1 MRCNFIYIIGVF
13 FPMKKQLLRI
23 ILLPIVFCFSFSQ
36 SEVEQVDNRSNTG
49 ARYVSGAD
57 GIIRM
62 YVNVWGHV
70 GNPGRILV
78 DEGIDLATL
87 FSLTGGPQKGA
98 NLKKIRV
105 YHEYPNKY
113 GNIVQVID
121 FTDFLNTGDRSN
133 FISIQPNDTFIIKQT
148 NWSYFVEEVGTI
160 NTVMNLINIYLN
172 LSNLLSI
179 SGS

>member
-1 MRCNFIYIIGVF
+1 
-13 FPMKKQLLRI
+13 
-23 ILLPIVFCFSFSQ
+23 
-36 SEVEQVDNRSNTG
+36 
-49 ARYVSGAD
+49 
-57 GIIRM
+57 M
-62 YVNVWGHV
+62 YVNIWGHV

-105 YHEYPNKY
+105 YHEYPNKQW
-113 GNIVQVID
+113 NIVHIID
-121 FTDFLNTGDRSN
+121 FTDFIKTGDRSN

-148 NWSYFVEEVGTI
+148 TWSYFIEEVGTV
-160 NTVMNLINIYLN
+160 NTLINLINIYLN
-172 LSNLLSI
+172 LSNLLLN